1 MNLTTKTLSFEI
13 SENEKGRKVQGI
25 YLSGENS
32 GEGEMFFGLTAF
44 TPNLLEV
51 LDPERTYE
59 TKLIYHQDHTIKQI
73 EVIVPVTFSGLE
85 DNYQKQSNKS
95 DVKIPVTF
103 IKI

>member
-13 SENEKGRKVQGI
+13 SENVKGRKVQGI

-32 GEGEMFFGLTAF
+32 GDGEMFFGLTAF

-59 TKLIYHQDHTIKQI
+59 AKLIYHQDHTIKQI
-73 EVIVPVTFSGLE
+73 EVNVLVSGPKDGDRKE
-85 DNYQKQSNKS
+85 SSKS